1 VNIEKETSQKPMTC
15 FYYWL

>member
-1 VNIEKETSQKPMTC
+1 VNIKKETSQKPMTC